1 MLFDICLLSNIISD
15 RKDVVLM
22 KAANGYGSIV
32 KLSGK
37 RRRPYMIRITQ
48 GYDIGEKTGRKKQLF
63 KIIGY
68 AKTKKEA
75 ESMLKIY
82 HENDK
87 FKINYTFADVYRMWS
102 KEGLADVSKSYI
114 SAIHVAYQSFES
126 IHNKEFA
133 LLHIVDIQVEIDN
146 SGKNYP
152 TLRKLKLLLSLM
164 YKYAIRNGICSKDI
178 SGLVNINKYMGS
190 NFHRINDSIIRNK
203 DIDILWSKSKNEY
216 VQMILILIYTG
227 VHINELLNIK
237 KEDIYLVDRYI
248 KIVGP
253 KSNKLLRIVPI
264 SKKILPFI
272 ESRLS
277 KYNESKYLFTT
288 DKGNRFEYRDFRDAC
303 FNPVMNDLEM
313 SYTLQ
318 YCRATFRRLLVQG
331 GVKPFLIK
339 KIIGSMQGMTLTE
352 RVYIHLEIQS
362 LAESIDKV

>member
-1 MLFDICLLSNIISD
+1 
-15 RKDVVLM
+15 M
-22 KAANGYGSIV
+22 KAPNGYGGIV

-37 RRRPYMIRITQ
+37 RRRGYMIRVTQ
-48 GYDIGEKTGRKKQLF
+48 MYYVDKETGRKKQKF

-68 AKTKKEA
+68 TKTKKEA
-75 ESMLKIY
+75 TLILRKY
-82 HENDK
+82 HDDGSFNM
-87 FKINYTFADVYRMWS
+87 NYTFSEVYNLWS
-102 KEGLADVSKSYI
+102 KEGLSNVSKSYI
-114 SAIHVAYQSFES
+114 NATHAAYLALIP
-126 IHNKEFA
+126 IHNKVFA
-133 LLHIVDIQVEIDN
+133 LLRTVDLQIAIDN

-152 TLRKLKLLLSLM
+152 TLRKLKLLLSLI

-178 SGLVNINKYMGS
+178 SGLVDINKYKGS
-190 NFHRINDSIIRNK
+190 NFHRINDSIISNK

-227 VHINELLNIK
+227 VHINEFLNIK

-339 KIIGSMQGMTLTE
+339 KIIGSKQGMTLTE
-352 RVYIHLEIQS
+352 RVYIHPEIQS
-362 LAESIDKV
+362 LVESIDKV